1 LNFSLGIQKWWQKTK
16 KLVSQ
21 LPKWIYFPS
30 ENWRKRHRWWSPLAH
45 AHFDSH
51 SSSRERVRERERGGS
66 QTESSSW
73 QKSTIFVL
81 TYVFAI
87 SLCIV
92 LSFSLSFLARL
103 KKWIGEKERKKVF
116 KNSALVRV
124 SSSSLLLLP
133 SRRLLYFFTKSL
145 KKNELKFISFLTVN
159 FVQFAASKKSLFVN
173 GMKFWRFFF
182 FRRRNLCFSLQ
193 HPSLPG
199 GLRTQT
205 QRQQNGRTGQL
216 DSHLHHSGKK
226 TKKDELTVSSTRD
239 QCYKFVS

>member
-1 LNFSLGIQKWWQKTK
+1 MRK
-16 KLVSQ
+16 K
-21 LPKWIYFPS
+21 
-30 ENWRKRHRWWSPLAH
+30 E
-45 AHFDSH
+45 
-51 SSSRERVRERERGGS
+51 
-66 QTESSSW
+66 
-73 QKSTIFVL
+73 
-81 TYVFAI
+81 
-87 SLCIV
+87 
-92 LSFSLSFLARL
+92 
-103 KKWIGEKERKKVF
+103 KKVF

-133 SRRLLYFFTKSL
+133 SRRLLYFFTKSFL
-145 KKNELKFISFLTVN
+145 KNELKFISFLTVN
-159 FVQFAASKKSLFVN
+159 FVQFAASKKVIICKRDEILTF
-173 GMKFWRFFF
+173 FFF